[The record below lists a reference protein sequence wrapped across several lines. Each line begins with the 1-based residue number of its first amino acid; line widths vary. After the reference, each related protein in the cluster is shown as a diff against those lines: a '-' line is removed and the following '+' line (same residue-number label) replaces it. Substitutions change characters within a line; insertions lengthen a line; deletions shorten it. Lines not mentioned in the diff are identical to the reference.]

1 MKKIALVLLMVLC
14 VTCLF
19 CACDFMEE
27 PCTITTEKSRYTVY
41 VGDTVDYK
49 SYFTITSATGENVP
63 VTDDMISAPDADLT
77 RPWSFLVTCD
87 YQGVSKSIIISVENK
102 PGAHTHQFVDATCT
116 TPKTCSCGLTE
127 GEALGHTEKVVDATP
142 ATCTQ
147 SGLTAGKVCSVCNE
161 VLVAQQSVA
170 ATGHTE
176 PNAQGRCAT
185 CGEQLLLSTLDLAD
199 AMAKCNKYEKWN
211 FAVKFDVSVADKS
224 LAEEYAY
231 TYIYYYDGVNFYYSD
246 VEGSFYD
253 YIVYTDDNILY
264 YLDNGNGTHSLLTA
278 EDDAFYDWYPYLDF
292 IELTTLVQFTFETN
306 GNRFS
311 ASLPNAVGEEVIGG
325 YEDCV
330 YTAFDIYVVDDVIVK
345 IVAVQQD
352 YQLNTTFTY
361 TLEFT
366 DHGNIT
372 MDTSKLVVENNPDQ
386 GGGETPPVDTPT
398 EYTTTFATS
407 TGQTALSSSGE
418 ITFTA
423 NRAVDGWDST
433 RGLQFQKQFGS
444 VTLTSTSTLTDV
456 TSITMDISANKTTDI
471 TVTVKVGSTTFTCDG
486 QSQVVF
492 NNKINNL
499 LTFTSAT
506 PASGEVTIMVVPA
519 KTNASGLGSVYFK
532 YITMLAG
539 YTGGN
544 TIPPVDGETM
554 PEQVFDEN
562 NHVDYDDILYDAITD
577 YDDKNYYLPSTGLPS
592 QGKYNVL
599 VVPVEFSNDVFTAQE
614 LEDIAKVFNNQSA
627 TGWQSVASYYKTSSY
642 GKLDLTFDIADKVSL
657 SATYQSFNKADTN
670 GEKDYG
676 QSIFKQALDKLDA
689 RGFDFSKYDYDNN
702 GVIDG
707 VYIIYSAPV
716 DYDTT
721 DYYWA
726 YVTAYTAD
734 DQTEYDNL
742 LPYTYLFASVDFA
755 YEDIETSNPEEF
767 SPIAGLKLNAT
778 TYIHETGHMLG
789 LDDYYDYMPDQG
801 SDQGLGGA
809 DMMDYTAGDHNAYS
823 KLLLGWVKPT
833 VVTSSQTVTINTL
846 ESSGQFIIVLLD
858 YNGTYFSEYLII
870 DLYSATGLNEM
881 HANVEGSYLYEGTKF
896 GARIYHV
903 DATIDIPYNENDTY
917 GSFTDNN
924 NSTTAHPLLKLVEAD
939 GDKNFESEGE
949 YYQGQYYTQAGAD
962 DLWQT
967 GDVFRNVHPYYTRH
981 DGKEVN
987 FDISFDSVTATSAT
1001 ITITFDYE

>member
-1 MKKIALVLLMVLC
+1 MKKLALVLLMVLC
-14 VTCLF
+14 VTCVL

-49 SYFTITSATGENVP
+49 SYFTITSATGENVS

-77 RPWSFLVTCD
+77 RPWSFLVTCA

-102 PGAHTHQFVDATCT
+102 PGAHTHQFADATCT

-211 FAVKFDVSVADKS
+211 FAVKFDVSVEDKS

-292 IELTTLVQFTFETN
+292 IELTTLVQFNFETN

-366 DHGNIT
+366 HHGNIT
-372 MDTSKLVVENNPDQ
+372 MDTSKLVVENDPSIDQ
-386 GGGETPPVDTPT
+386 GGGETPP
-398 EYTTTFATS
+398 
-407 TGQTALSSSGE
+407 
-418 ITFTA
+418 I
-423 NRAVDGWDST
+423 VDG
-433 RGLQFQKQFGS
+433 G
-444 VTLTSTSTLTDV
+444 
-456 TSITMDISANKTTDI
+456 
-471 TVTVKVGSTTFTCDG
+471 
-486 QSQVVF
+486 
-492 NNKINNL
+492 
-499 LTFTSAT
+499 
-506 PASGEVTIMVVPA
+506 
-519 KTNASGLGSVYFK
+519 
-532 YITMLAG
+532 
-539 YTGGN
+539 
-544 TIPPVDGETM
+544 TM

-627 TGWQSVASYYKTSSY
+627 TGWQSVASYYKT
-642 GKLDLTFDIADKVSL
+642 
-657 SATYQSFNKADTN
+657 
-670 GEKDYG
+670 
-676 QSIFKQALDKLDA
+676 
-689 RGFDFSKYDYDNN
+689 
-702 GVIDG
+702 
-707 VYIIYSAPV
+707 
-716 DYDTT
+716 
-721 DYYWA
+721 
-726 YVTAYTAD
+726 
-734 DQTEYDNL
+734 
-742 LPYTYLFASVDFA
+742 
-755 YEDIETSNPEEF
+755 
-767 SPIAGLKLNAT
+767 
-778 TYIHETGHMLG
+778 
-789 LDDYYDYMPDQG
+789 
-801 SDQGLGGA
+801 
-809 DMMDYTAGDHNAYS
+809 
-823 KLLLGWVKPT
+823 
-833 VVTSSQTVTINTL
+833 
-846 ESSGQFIIVLLD
+846 
-858 YNGTYFSEYLII
+858 
-870 DLYSATGLNEM
+870 
-881 HANVEGSYLYEGTKF
+881 
-896 GARIYHV
+896 
-903 DATIDIPYNENDTY
+903 
-917 GSFTDNN
+917 
-924 NSTTAHPLLKLVEAD
+924 
-939 GDKNFESEGE
+939 
-949 YYQGQYYTQAGAD
+949 
-962 DLWQT
+962 
-967 GDVFRNVHPYYTRH
+967 
-981 DGKEVN
+981 
-987 FDISFDSVTATSAT
+987 
-1001 ITITFDYE
+1001 

>member
-1 MKKIALVLLMVLC
+1 MILC

-19 CACDFMEE
+19 CACDFMED

-77 RPWSFLVTCD
+77 RPWSFLVTCA

-102 PGAHTHQFVDATCT
+102 PGAHTHQFADATCT

-147 SGLTAGKVCSVCNE
+147 SGLTEGKVCSVCNEVLVAQQSVAATGHTEKVVDATPATCTQSGLTAGKVCSVCNE
-161 VLVAQQSVA
+161 VLVTQQSVA

-211 FAVKFDVSVADKS
+211 FAVKFDVAVADKS

-253 YIVYTDDNILY
+253 YIVYTDDNIYY
-264 YLDNGNGTHSLLTA
+264 YLDNENGTHSLLTA
-278 EDDAFYDWYPYLDF
+278 EDDAFYDWYAYLDF
-292 IELTTLVQFTFETN
+292 IELTTLVQFNFETN

-311 ASLPNAVGEEVIGG
+311 ASLPNAVGEEVLGG

-372 MDTSKLVVENNPDQ
+372 VDTSKLVVENNPDQ
-386 GGGETPPVDTPT
+386 GGGETPPVD
-398 EYTTTFATS
+398 
-407 TGQTALSSSGE
+407 
-418 ITFTA
+418 
-423 NRAVDGWDST
+423 D
-433 RGLQFQKQFGS
+433 
-444 VTLTSTSTLTDV
+444 
-456 TSITMDISANKTTDI
+456 
-471 TVTVKVGSTTFTCDG
+471 
-486 QSQVVF
+486 
-492 NNKINNL
+492 
-499 LTFTSAT
+499 
-506 PASGEVTIMVVPA
+506 
-519 KTNASGLGSVYFK
+519 
-532 YITMLAG
+532 
-539 YTGGN
+539 
-544 TIPPVDGETM
+544 ETM
-554 PEQVFDEN
+554 PKQVFDEN

-755 YEDIETSNPEEF
+755 YEDIETSDPEEF
-767 SPIAGLKLNAT
+767 SPITGLKLNAT

-833 VVTSSQTVTINTL
+833 VVTTSQTVTINAM

-858 YNGTYFSEYLII
+858 YNGTYFSEYLIV

-881 HANVEGSYLYEGTKF
+881 HANVEGSYLYEGAKF

-903 DATIDIPYNENDTY
+903 DSTIDIPYNENDTY

-924 NSTTAHPLLKLVEAD
+924 NSTTAHPLLQLVEAD

-987 FDISFDSVTATSAT
+987 FDITFDSVTATSAT
-1001 ITITFDYE
+1001 ITISFDYE

>member
-1 MKKIALVLLMVLC
+1 
-14 VTCLF
+14 
-19 CACDFMEE
+19 
-27 PCTITTEKSRYTVY
+27 
-41 VGDTVDYK
+41 
-49 SYFTITSATGENVP
+49 
-63 VTDDMISAPDADLT
+63 
-77 RPWSFLVTCD
+77 
-87 YQGVSKSIIISVENK
+87 
-102 PGAHTHQFVDATCT
+102 
-116 TPKTCSCGLTE
+116 
-127 GEALGHTEKVVDATP
+127 
-142 ATCTQ
+142 
-147 SGLTAGKVCSVCNE
+147 
-161 VLVAQQSVA
+161 
-170 ATGHTE
+170 
-176 PNAQGRCAT
+176 
-185 CGEQLLLSTLDLAD
+185 
-199 AMAKCNKYEKWN
+199 
-211 FAVKFDVSVADKS
+211 
-224 LAEEYAY
+224 
-231 TYIYYYDGVNFYYSD
+231 
-246 VEGSFYD
+246 
-253 YIVYTDDNILY
+253 
-264 YLDNGNGTHSLLTA
+264 
-278 EDDAFYDWYPYLDF
+278 
-292 IELTTLVQFTFETN
+292 
-306 GNRFS
+306 
-311 ASLPNAVGEEVIGG
+311 
-325 YEDCV
+325 
-330 YTAFDIYVVDDVIVK
+330 
-345 IVAVQQD
+345 
-352 YQLNTTFTY
+352 Y

-366 DHGNIT
+366 HHGNIT
-372 MDTSKLVVENNPDQ
+372 MDTSKLVVENDPSIDQ
-386 GGGETPPVDTPT
+386 GGGETPP
-398 EYTTTFATS
+398 
-407 TGQTALSSSGE
+407 
-418 ITFTA
+418 I
-423 NRAVDGWDST
+423 
-433 RGLQFQKQFGS
+433 
-444 VTLTSTSTLTDV
+444 
-456 TSITMDISANKTTDI
+456 
-471 TVTVKVGSTTFTCDG
+471 
-486 QSQVVF
+486 
-492 NNKINNL
+492 
-499 LTFTSAT
+499 
-506 PASGEVTIMVVPA
+506 
-519 KTNASGLGSVYFK
+519 
-532 YITMLAG
+532 
-539 YTGGN
+539 
-544 TIPPVDGETM
+544 VDGETM

-657 SATYQSFNKADTN
+657 SATYQSFNKADAY

-734 DQTEYDNL
+734 DQTEYDKL
-742 LPYTYLFASVDFA
+742 LPYTYLFASVDFV
-755 YEDIETSNPEEF
+755 YEDIETSNPAEF

-789 LDDYYDYMPDQG
+789 LDDYYDYMPNQG

-809 DMMDYTAGDHNAYS
+809 DMMDYTAGDHNAFS

-833 VVTSSQTVTINTL
+833 VVTSSLTVTINTL

-881 HANVEGSYLYEGTKF
+881 HANVEGSYLYEGAKF

-903 DATIDIPYNENDTY
+903 DSTIDTPYNEKDDY
-917 GSFTDNN
+917 QSFTDNN
-924 NSTTAHPLLKLVEAD
+924 NSTTAHPLLELVEAD
-939 GDKNFESEGE
+939 GDRNFESEGE

-987 FDISFDSVTATSAT
+987 FDITFDSVTATSAT
-1001 ITITFDYE
+1001 ITISFDYE

>member
-1 MKKIALVLLMVLC
+1 MKKLALVFLMVLC
-14 VTCLF
+14 VTCVL

-49 SYFTITSATGENVP
+49 SYFTITSATGENVS

-77 RPWSFLVTCD
+77 RPWSFLVTCA

-102 PGAHTHQFVDATCT
+102 PGAHTHQFADATCT

-292 IELTTLVQFTFETN
+292 IELTTLVQFNFETN

-352 YQLNTTFTY
+352 YQLDTTFTY

-372 MDTSKLVVENNPDQ
+372 MDTSKLVVENDPSIDQ
-386 GGGETPPVDTPT
+386 GGGETPP
-398 EYTTTFATS
+398 
-407 TGQTALSSSGE
+407 
-418 ITFTA
+418 I
-423 NRAVDGWDST
+423 VDG
-433 RGLQFQKQFGS
+433 G
-444 VTLTSTSTLTDV
+444 
-456 TSITMDISANKTTDI
+456 
-471 TVTVKVGSTTFTCDG
+471 
-486 QSQVVF
+486 
-492 NNKINNL
+492 
-499 LTFTSAT
+499 
-506 PASGEVTIMVVPA
+506 
-519 KTNASGLGSVYFK
+519 
-532 YITMLAG
+532 
-539 YTGGN
+539 
-544 TIPPVDGETM
+544 TM

-657 SATYQSFNKADTN
+657 SATYQSFNKADAN

-676 QSIFKQALDKLDA
+676 QSIFRQALDKLDA

-734 DQTEYDNL
+734 DQTEYDKL

-789 LDDYYDYMPDQG
+789 LDDYYDYMPNQG

-809 DMMDYTAGDHNAYS
+809 DMMDYTAGDHNAFS

-833 VVTSSQTVTINTL
+833 VVTSSLTVTINTL

-881 HANVEGSYLYEGTKF
+881 HAKMEDSYLYEGAKF

-903 DATIDIPYNENDTY
+903 DATIDIPYNENDAY
-917 GSFTDNN
+917 QSFTDNN

-987 FDISFDSVTATSAT
+987 FDITFDSVTATSAT